1 MLEGAFRQV
10 SPSRMFKLFLI
21 SIVIV
26 PVLIGIFAADERARD
41 GGRSLLR
48 VVWVVYATLWLAL
61 LYYLRSRWA

>member
-1 MLEGAFRQV
+1 
-10 SPSRMFKLFLI
+10 MFKLFLI